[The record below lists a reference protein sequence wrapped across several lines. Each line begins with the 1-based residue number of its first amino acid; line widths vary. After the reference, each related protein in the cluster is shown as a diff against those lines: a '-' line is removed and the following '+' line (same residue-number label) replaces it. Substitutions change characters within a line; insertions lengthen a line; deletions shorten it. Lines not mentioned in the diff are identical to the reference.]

1 MTEQTQIIDQQLQE
15 FLRIMEVS
23 LRSGYNIRQSMDIVC
38 KDGSKTLVADVQQ
51 VVADVDAGT
60 ALLDAL
66 DSWLERSPGL
76 ALDMIVAAFHV
87 QLESGGNLAN
97 KLLFVSQ
104 LLPKL
109 TYSVQTP

>member
-1 MTEQTQIIDQQLQE
+1 MVTEQTQIINNQLQE

-23 LRSGYNIRQSMDIVC
+23 LRSGYNIRQSMEIIC
-38 KDGSKTLVADVQQ
+38 NDGNAALVADVQQ
-51 VVADVDAGT
+51 VIAEMDAGT
-60 ALLDAL
+60 PLLDAL
-66 DSWLERSPGL
+66 DNWRQREPGL

-109 TYSVQTP
+109 HQSAW